1 MKLPRACPNH
11 PRGGSL
17 EIPLTHS
24 LEILLLLMLVVT
36 SAKMAGA
43 RATRTREPMLP
54 MIGDAAP

>member
-1 MKLPRACPNH
+1 MKLPHACPNH
-11 PRGGSL
+11 PRCGSS
-17 EIPLTHS
+17 EIPPTHS

-43 RATRTREPMLP
+43 LATRTREPMLP